1 MDNSRLSRAI
11 CALSLVLSVSS
22 HAATV
27 QVGDSGIDAKDSLR
41 LEVDGTIY
49 NATNSA
55 NSSPPAYGVALLIGI
70 GLLGLAGILKKFF
83 KL

>member
-1 MDNSRLSRAI
+1 MDNSCLSRAI
-11 CALSLVLSVSS
+11 CALLLVFSS
-22 HAATV
+22 FSYAAAV
-27 QVGDSGIDAKDSLR
+27 QVGDSGTVAKDNLR
-41 LEVDGTIY
+41 HEVDGTIY